1 MEFVNFI
8 VYFSMFVMLSFLIFM
23 GYAMRRK
30 NRNEP
35 IFGWQRKQF
44 LEEQNTSINEQSE
57 KSKKAIR
64 EENNERRNQES
75 ILELM
80 ELKDI
85 GLGVI
90 ERKRNEYL
98 LVIETD
104 FVNFDLLQP
113 GERLSILEG
122 YQQLYNSVNFPIQML
137 VQAVRQDFSKDR
149 LRFEENL
156 AKCNEHIQR
165 FNTSVL
171 EHIENVTENDFR
183 ITMNVFYVVKYNYEP
198 SKIGKLTK
206 EQRISH
212 IRNNISMRA
221 DIVTGALRR
230 ARVEGRKLNTLEA
243 AEVLKRPLNRDRMLL
258 HPIEDIQEHEKLAD
272 YVTLDYSTLPEFETL
287 VHDVEEALELV
298 RS

>member
-1 MEFVNFI
+1 MAFLNFM
-8 VYFSMFVMLSFLIFM
+8 VYFSMFVMVSFLIFM

-44 LEEQNTSINEQSE
+44 LEEQNTTVDPQNL
-57 KSKKAIR
+57 KSKQTIKK
-64 EENNERRNQES
+64 ENKERRKQES

-98 LVIETD
+98 LIIETD

-122 YQQLYNSVNFPIQML
+122 YQQLYNSVNFPVQML

-149 LRFEENL
+149 LRFEQNM
-156 AKCNEHIQR
+156 ANCNEHVQR
-165 FNTSVL
+165 FNQSVI
-171 EHIENVTENDFR
+171 EHIESVTENDFR
-183 ITMNVFYVVKYNYEP
+183 ITMNVFYIVKYHYEP
-198 SKIGKLTK
+198 SKLGKLTK
-206 EQRISH
+206 EQRLSH

-221 DIVTGALRR
+221 DIVSGALRR

-243 AEVLKRPLNRDRMLL
+243 AEVLKRALNRDRMLL
-258 HPIEDIQEHEKLAD
+258 HPIEDIQEHEKLSD
-272 YVTLDYSTLPEFETL
+272 FVTLDYSTLPEFENL
-287 VHDVEEALELV
+287 VNDVEEALQLV
-298 RS
+298 NS